1 MSHLW
6 RHRWQAVRN
15 KVQLI
20 WDKVFDWWWLDLIAS
35 GIFCASVVYFVPD
48 GSKMDIL
55 GRLDLPVRQ
64 NLYTDMLQLATI
76 FAGFSA
82 VSFSIF
88 LASGSTYVAR
98 IRESETGA
106 KIIQLW
112 IAALSIPWVSA
123 FIIIATKVYDDG
135 GAYSENPARWF
146 AVSSILL
153 IALQMIRLVW
163 VLYKITHLETIK
175 VRLTRKTASR
185 MPKIRKIERRE
196 GGSFGPGSQFW
207 E

>member
-6 RHRWQAVRN
+6 RHRWQALLN
-15 KVQLI
+15 KLQLV
-20 WDKVFDWWWLDLIAS
+20 WDKFFDWWWLDLVFS
-35 GIFCASVVYFVPD
+35 VMFCASVVYLIPD
-48 GSKMDIL
+48 GSKMDSL
-55 GRLDLPVRQ
+55 GRLDLAVRQ

-98 IRESETGA
+98 IRESATGA

-112 IAALSIPWVSA
+112 VAALSLPWVSA
-123 FIIIATKVYDDG
+123 FVIIAAKIYDSGGVYSD
-135 GAYSENPARWF
+135 NPARWF
-146 AVSSILL
+146 AVSSIFL

-163 VLYKITHLETIK
+163 VLHKITHLETIK
-175 VRLTRKTASR
+175 ASPARKTASR
-185 MPKIRKIERRE
+185 MPRIRRIERNQD
-196 GGSFGPGSQFW
+196 GSIKPESQSRD
-207 E
+207 